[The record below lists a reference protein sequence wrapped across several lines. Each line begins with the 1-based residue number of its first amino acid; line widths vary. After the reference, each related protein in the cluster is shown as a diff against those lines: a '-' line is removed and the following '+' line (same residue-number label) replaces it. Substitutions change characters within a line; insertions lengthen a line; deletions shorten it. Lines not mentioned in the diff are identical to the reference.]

1 MNASIKLK
9 NIVEE
14 DFINYRKVSMF
25 LGTSFCNWK
34 CCIEQNLDNSIC
46 QNSSLASAP
55 SKEFDFEFIYNR
67 YINNNLSKSIVI
79 GGLEP
84 FMQFEEVYDLIKYF
98 RDNNCNDDFVIYT
111 GYNEDEI
118 KEQINQLKEFSN
130 IVIKF
135 GRFVPKQKK
144 HYDNVLGVELASLNQ
159 YGKRIS

>member
-1 MNASIKLK
+1 MKVKDILD
-9 NIVEE
+9 E
-14 DFINYRKVSMF
+14 DLINYKKPSMF
-25 LGTSFCNWK
+25 IASYQCTWK
-34 CCIEQNLDNSIC
+34 CCVEGGFDKTVC
-46 QNSSLASAP
+46 QNSPIANQPNL
-55 SKEFDFEFIYNR
+55 EFSNEFIFNR
-67 YINNNLSKSIVI
+67 YINNPITKSIVI

-118 KEQINQLKEFSN
+118 KEQVNQLKEFSN

-135 GRFVPKQKK
+135 GRFVPNQKK

>member
-1 MNASIKLK
+1 MKIRNL
-9 NIVEE
+9 VME
-14 DFINYRKVSMF
+14 DFLNYRKPSMF
-25 LGTSFCNWK
+25 IISSFCDFK
-34 CCIEQNLDNSIC
+34 CCHEQNIPKTVC
-46 QNSSLASAP
+46 QNEPLIADTKITEISTEYLFNS
-55 SKEFDFEFIYNR
+55 
-67 YINNNLSKSIVI
+67 YINNPITKSIVI

-118 KEQINQLKEFSN
+118 KEQVNQLKEFSN
-130 IVIKF
+130 IIIKF
-135 GRFVPKQKK
+135 GRFVPNQKK

>member
-1 MNASIKLK
+1 MKLK
-9 NIVEE
+9 GLQTE
-14 DFINYRKVSMF
+14 DFVNYRLPNLF
-25 LGTSFCNWK
+25 LISSICNWK
-34 CCIEQNLDNSIC
+34 CCLEQNLDIGIC
-46 QNSSLASAP
+46 QNSPLVSQPTVEVSNE
-55 SKEFDFEFIYNR
+55 KIFDY
-67 YINNNLSKSIVI
+67 YINNPITKSIVI

-98 RDNNCNDDFVIYT
+98 RNNNCNDDFVIYT

-118 KEQINQLKEFSN
+118 EEQVNQLKEFSN

-135 GRFVPKQKK
+135 GRFVPNQKK